1 MIIGDLLVS
10 ERSPIGLQKV
20 MFCDAL
26 AIVFVFRLL
35 NSVELT
41 VSLMDKLYCLF
52 DD

>member
-10 ERSPIGLQKV
+10 ERSAIGLQKV

-35 NSVELT
+35 HNIDFMGT
-41 VSLMDKLYCLF
+41 VL
-52 DD
+52 

>member
-20 MFCDAL
+20 MFCDVL
-26 AIVFVFRLL
+26 AIVFVFRQLRYF
-35 NSVELT
+35 SLT
-41 VSLMDKLYCLF
+41 VSLMDKLYCRF